1 MIVKILKKA
10 LKEKKIKINNQEIEN
25 FIEIPPSPEM
35 GDYAF
40 PCFFLAD
47 RLKQEPHEIALEI
60 REKIG
65 NLPMDFEDIQV
76 SGPYVNFFLNRKNL
90 ARKVIWEVLNKKENF
105 GKSKIGKGKRIMVEF
120 PSPNTNKPL
129 HVGHLRNMAIGESIS
144 RILEFMGAKVIRANL
159 NNDRGVHICKS
170 MLAYKKW
177 GKDMLPEDKKL
188 KSDHFVGDFY
198 VLFNKKLKKKKQLA
212 KEVQEMLKKWEEG
225 DQETL
230 ILWKLMN
237 VWALRGFEETYKT
250 FGIKHDVTFFE
261 SNIYEKGKKI
271 IAEGIKKG
279 LFKQSK
285 KGEVKINLKKEGLG
299 EKILLRSDKTSLY
312 IVQDLAL
319 AKINFNKYKL
329 TDYYYIVGSEQDYH
343 FKTLFSVLDKLGFN
357 TEGLRHLSYG
367 MVNLPKGK
375 MKSREG
381 IIIDADNLIS
391 KLRTMAKKELRK
403 RQKISKDELEE
414 RSLSIALASIKYFLL
429 KIDMKKNMLFNPKES
444 ISFEGDTGPYIL
456 YSYARASSIL
466 KKTKNKNKFKIFDLE
481 NKEVELVKKLLQFQE
496 IVLNSYKSL
505 NPSII
510 ANYTYQLAKIFNEFY
525 HTCPVID
532 SKQEEFRLALVESFR
547 QVLRSSLK
555 LLGIKTLEEM

>member
-65 NLPMDFEDIQV
+65 NPRMDFEDIQV

-90 ARKVIWEVLNKKENF
+90 ARKVVWRVLNKKENF

-279 LFKQSK
+279 LFEQSK